1 MPYDPEVLNIA
12 AEQGNETNE
21 NNLLLSRGAE
31 EYKSQEPPD
40 NVASV
45 QSTISNRSTISNIG
59 NNNNENN
66 SLFYIFQQ
74 LVLNNQEFSKEN
86 FQVYLEFKLNTFFIN
101 YIFHDSRVTK
111 GSIDIIINNSE
122 TLCKDII
129 SDIINFMQLLDNKN
143 VINHFNHL
151 CLEIIHSEF
160 HISRQNFDLTD
171 PKFNDVKEKI
181 VNYFGKNFKKS
192 RLFKNFFKNI
202 DNNPLFL
209 FNKIQ
214 SLDMDYLK
222 MFYKLDD
229 VTSLS
234 NLKINDN
241 IDFTSEYLK
250 RYLLTKNKFEKL
262 KQLIDLSNETERP
275 ERPDLDL
282 RTSTNTRKISK
293 LKRTVFDRRQPSTES
308 GNDASN
314 DGNTVGAVRGSMGS
328 ENGNNASSMRS
339 SIGSRN
345 SMSSVTNGQPPN
357 SQSPEPPNFLDD
369 PTYQAPSSITNDPS
383 STNGLPEGNNLTE
396 L

>member
-1 MPYDPEVLNIA
+1 MEAFDEDVLRFAANQERESSNDNSLSLPRGEGKREGVEEGVQESKGQGSPYDD
-12 AEQGNETNE
+12 
-21 NNLLLSRGAE
+21 NNL
-31 EYKSQEPPD
+31 
-40 NVASV
+40 ASV

-59 NNNNENN
+59 NNNNGNN
-66 SLFYIFQQ
+66 SLFNIFQQ

-101 YIFHDSRVTK
+101 YIFHDSRITK

-129 SDIINFMQLLDNKN
+129 SDIINFMGLLKNKN

-160 HISRQNFDLTD
+160 HISRQNFDSTD

-234 NLKINDN
+234 NLKFNDN

-250 RYLLTKNKFEKL
+250 RYLLTENKFDKL
-262 KQLIDLSNETERP
+262 KQLIDLSNQTERP
-275 ERPDLDL
+275 ERPELDL
-282 RTSTNTRKISK
+282 RTSTNTRKISQ

-314 DGNTVGAVRGSMGS
+314 DASTSAERGSEYS
-328 ENGNNASSMRS
+328 VNGNNASSV
-339 SIGSRN
+339 G
-345 SMSSVTNGQPPN
+345 SVTNGQPTN
-357 SQSPEPPNFLDD
+357 LLDD
-369 PTYQAPSSITNDPS
+369 PTYQVPSSATNVPPG
-383 STNGLPEGNNLTE
+383 TNIPLGTNIREF
-396 L
+396 